1 MKRNYFFR
9 DHGRIYASDTASHW
23 KDAEQL
29 TRAEGERL
37 YREQAKADLR
47 ALLRPGMTV
56 YTCLRHRAASG
67 MSRRISLH
75 VAVIEER
82 TPRGSDKARRVPV
95 IRDIT
100 HTASIAMDYTLHD
113 SGAIVVGG
121 CGMDMGFHLV
131 YTLGR
136 TLWPNGSRKG
146 RGGNPDRDGGYSL
159 NHEWV

>member
-9 DHGRIYASDTASHW
+9 DHGRIYASDTASRLKATGH
-23 KDAEQL
+23 ATL
-29 TRAEGERL
+29 AEGERL

-75 VAVIEER
+75 VAMMEER
-82 TPRGSDKARRVPV
+82 TPRGSDKAKRVPV

-100 HTASIAMDYTLHD
+100 HMASIAMDYTVH
-113 SGAIVVGG
+113 GNGGIVVGG

-136 TLWPNGSRKG
+136 TLWPDGSRKG

-159 NHEWV
+159 NQEWI